1 MKKWSEMLDEQWQVW
16 DVKRRADELQRAYH
30 VWNAAGILMT
40 IIGAVII
47 CVSDDTRI
55 VGLGLFL
62 ALTGMINVAIMKI
75 WVHTKMS
82 MLHVIWEMRR
92 EHGLDADKGEEERD
106 R

>member
-16 DVKRRADELQRAYH
+16 DVKRRADELQRTYH
-30 VWNAAGILMT
+30 VWNAVGILMT
-40 IIGAVII
+40 IVGAVII
-47 CVSDDTRI
+47 CVSEDTRI

-92 EHGLDADKGEEERD
+92 EHGLDADKEESD
-106 R
+106 K